1 MNINNPEEVIIDKS
15 EKVKNNILIV
25 DDHPFIIQGYKNAI
39 TRYNPESF
47 EFVISQASDCE
58 SAYKI
63 ITNPDIAH
71 FDIAF
76 LDISMPSYE
85 EENIFSGEDLAV
97 LISEYMPK
105 CKIIL
110 LTMYTEL
117 LKIKTIIK
125 TINPSGLVIKND
137 LTFDELL
144 FAFNKVINDE
154 KYYSESVLKMLRQS
168 EGNSIEIDQFDE
180 QILFHLSKGTKL
192 NEMTQYIPISLGA
205 IERRKLNLKELL
217 NVTSGSDSDLV
228 QQAKNKGLL
237 FLK

>member
-1 MNINNPEEVIIDKS
+1 MTIDS
-15 EKVKNNILIV
+15 TAETIKNNILIV

-39 TRYNPESF
+39 TRYNPKEF
-47 EFVISQASDCE
+47 EFFIEQANDCK

-63 ITNPDIAH
+63 ITNPETAV

-85 EENIFSGEDLAV
+85 EKGLHSGEDLAK
-97 LISEYMPK
+97 LLMEFMPN

-117 LKIKTIIK
+117 LKIKNIID

-144 FAFNKVINDE
+144 FGFDKVLKNEI
-154 KYYSESVLKMLRQS
+154 YYSQSIQKMIDLAQS
-168 EGNSIEIDQFDE
+168 ETIDIDLFDK
-180 QILFHLSKGTKL
+180 QILFHISKGTK
-192 NEMTQYIPISLGA
+192 TKDIPQYIPISLEG
-205 IERRKLNLKELL
+205 IEKRKLNLKKLL
-217 NVTSGSDSDLV
+217 NIQDESDIELV
-228 QQAKNKGLL
+228 REAKNKGLL
-237 FLK
+237 F